1 MRRVLGYI
9 ALCGFAAL
17 FLMVP
22 MSLYFWLEIPRTP
35 EVPDPSHGYVYPYNN
50 HGVTHYVGWFDHLL
64 DNVFQNAAFIVV
76 PLVIVLVVLL
86 MAVRDGA
93 RSE

>member
-1 MRRVLGYI
+1 MRRILGYV
-9 ALCGFAAL
+9 ALGGFVAL

-35 EVPDPSHGYVYPYNN
+35 TIQDPGTGNIYPYNN

-64 DNVFQNAAFIVV
+64 DDVFRHVVFVVV
-76 PLVIVLVVLL
+76 PLVIVSGVLAL
-86 MAVRDGA
+86 AA
-93 RSE
+93 RNAESSR